1 MPYPH
6 PPLGNMPPFF
16 KNQICNLFSRYGMGS
31 VFSIYK
37 MLTKKIRIRKS
48 SYEILVDLIYRI
60 ELNLLG
66 KKKEFGKLQPSTA
79 EALSNLL
86 SAARAAKIE
95 LERNCLQDA
104 DFTSRSKELNAVV
117 GAIEALIEAKVLDM
131 AAVKA

>member
-1 MPYPH
+1 M
-6 PPLGNMPPFF
+6 
-16 KNQICNLFSRYGMGS
+16 IS
-31 VFSIYK
+31 
-37 MLTKKIRIRKS
+37 KKIRIRKHT
-48 SYEILVDLIYRI
+48 YEILADIIYRI

-104 DFTSRSKELNAVV
+104 DFTCRSRELNAVV
-117 GAIEALIEAKVLDM
+117 STIDALVQAKVLTISGD
-131 AAVKA
+131 KT

>member
-1 MPYPH
+1 M
-6 PPLGNMPPFF
+6 MT
-16 KNQICNLFSRYGMGS
+16 R
-31 VFSIYK
+31 
-37 MLTKKIRIRKS
+37 KIRIRKS

-66 KKKEFGKLQPSTA
+66 RKKEFGKLQPSTA

-86 SAARAAKIE
+86 IAARNAKVE

-104 DFTSRSKELNAVV
+104 DFTTRSKELNAVV

-131 AAVKA
+131 PAVKA

>member
-1 MPYPH
+1 MI
-6 PPLGNMPPFF
+6 
-16 KNQICNLFSRYGMGS
+16 KS
-31 VFSIYK
+31 
-37 MLTKKIRIRKS
+37 KIRIRKHT
-48 SYEILVDLIYRI
+48 YEVLVDLIFR
-60 ELNLLG
+60 LQKNLLE
-66 KKKEFGKLQPSTA
+66 KKNEFGKLQPSTA

-131 AAVKA
+131 PAVKA

>member
-1 MPYPH
+1 M
-6 PPLGNMPPFF
+6 MT
-16 KNQICNLFSRYGMGS
+16 R
-31 VFSIYK
+31 
-37 MLTKKIRIRKS
+37 KIRIRKS

-79 EALSNLL
+79 EALSDLL
-86 SAARAAKIE
+86 SSARAAKVE

-117 GAIEALIEAKVLDM
+117 GAIEALVEAKVLDM
-131 AAVKA
+131 AGVKP